1 MSLVFKVAENV
12 YLIDTLGANFDKT
25 VASYLV
31 KGSKVALIDVGYASS
46 YINVIKGLQ
55 ILNIDLKD
63 INYIIPT
70 HVHLD
75 HAGAVGVLAKYMK
88 NAKIIAHERAIRHII
103 DPSKLIQ
110 SATSVYG
117 EELMKIYG
125 APEPVEQD
133 RVEAVK
139 DELFLNLG
147 NNVELRL
154 IYTPGHAPHHISVI
168 DETRKI
174 LFSGD
179 ALGIIYPHFPVL
191 IPTMPPPSF
200 DFNMA
205 LKSIDVLES
214 FKPKSVLIPHFGAII
229 NDEHIFKKNK
239 DTMSEWLRLISE
251 MRSQG
256 LTQNDAVSFL
266 TTKVSKEIN
275 TEIPIYAIGSIT
287 ITVMGVY
294 NYLDRISQK
303 SETK

>member
-1 MSLVFKVAENV
+1 MSLVSKVAENV

-31 KGSKVALIDVGYASS
+31 KGSRIALIDVGYASS

-55 ILNIDLKD
+55 MLNIDLKD
-63 INYIIPT
+63 VNYIIPT

-75 HAGAVGVLAKYMK
+75 HAGAVGILAKYMR
-88 NAKIIAHERAIRHII
+88 NAKIIAHERAVRHII

-125 APEPVEQD
+125 VPEPVEQD

-147 NNVELRL
+147 NNIELRL

-168 DETRKI
+168 DETGKI

-191 IPTMPPPSF
+191 GPPLLWRHKG
-200 DFNMA
+200 A
-205 LKSIDVLES
+205 
-214 FKPKSVLIPHFGAII
+214 PHSAC
-229 NDEHIFKKNK
+229 
-239 DTMSEWLRLISE
+239 
-251 MRSQG
+251 QG
-256 LTQNDAVSFL
+256 S
-266 TTKVSKEIN
+266 
-275 TEIPIYAIGSIT
+275 
-287 ITVMGVY
+287 
-294 NYLDRISQK
+294 
-303 SETK
+303 